1 MTQWTKV
8 PPGASGSS
16 TISAYEAVLA
26 GAPDQARG
34 GEWFAPSQV
43 NFAGMASLFLKAGL
57 VRTSAALCGAPV
69 SELARAAVP
78 ARAVSLAAPAIE
90 SELPA
95 RRALSEREHA
105 ATRPNQAK

>member
-16 TISAYEAVLA
+16 TIRAYEAVFA

-43 NFAGMASLFLKAGL
+43 NFDGMESLFLKAGL
-57 VRTSAALCGAPV
+57 VRESVALCRAPV
-69 SELARAAVP
+69 SARARVVAP
-78 ARAVSLAAPAIE
+78 GKAVSVTAPATE
-90 SELPA
+90 SGLA
-95 RRALSEREHA
+95 RRALSGREQA
-105 ATRPNQAK
+105 ARAR